1 MERGLS
7 NGDRNLCFQNSV
19 LQCLLRILPVRR
31 HLEEA
36 QGTFPRLLRGVAGYL
51 DSPSVDARAVEL
63 FREFLGR
70 GVRARRSQED
80 PAEFL
85 RSILERLEAAS
96 PTTLLPTAWSIGVRS
111 PEVTVARGNQMLH
124 FMNLISNDC
133 PPLRD
138 LARSCRPAT
147 QDFIHV
153 TGGVYQALQTQAEA
167 LLTTPPGWT
176 AALETVPEVLIVVI
190 NRG

>member
-36 QGTFPRLLRGVAGYL
+36 QGTLSQLLGGMAEYL
-51 DSPSVDARAVEL
+51 DSPSVDTRAVER
-63 FREFLGR
+63 FRELLGR
-70 GVRARRSQED
+70 GVGVRGNQED

-85 RSILERLEAAS
+85 HSILGRLEEES

-111 PEVTVARGNQMLH
+111 PEATVVSGNH
-124 FMNLISNDC
+124 IPHAMNYPMTVHVS
-133 PPLRD
+133 
-138 LARSCRPAT
+138 AT
-147 QDFIHV
+147 S
-153 TGGVYQALQTQAEA
+153 
-167 LLTTPPGWT
+167 PGR
-176 AALETVPEVLIVVI
+176 LG
-190 NRG
+190 R